1 MVRTSKHGQRPG
13 SAPRSVAV
21 LPWDWARPSRV
32 PGLLWPKR
40 RGRRPE
46 DDVGVPGSA
55 RGVAGIVN
63 QPRLPG
69 AAWRERRAL
78 RAWYASA
85 KLPLFGLPADWTGH
99 RCQGQRAGRQVARRA
114 GPFGLFM
121 RPGGPLW
128 VGALGL
134 THIDEDGGRL
144 HVGSHRVTDDRV
156 RDAMAA
162 NNLFRRLAWPLMEEF
177 GREAFDRAVVAWR
190 RQYRAGLLRWR
201 WAVIPVGADAVRF
214 RVLTVGTQWVA
225 LATID
230 DVGLQLDAQKF
241 PIGRVRLVRITDA
254 RPYLSV
260 GKI

>member
-99 RCQGQRAGRQVARRA
+99 RCQGQRA
-114 GPFGLFM
+114 
-121 RPGGPLW
+121 
-128 VGALGL
+128 
-134 THIDEDGGRL
+134 
-144 HVGSHRVTDDRV
+144 
-156 RDAMAA
+156 
-162 NNLFRRLAWPLMEEF
+162 
-177 GREAFDRAVVAWR
+177 REAFDRAVVAWR